1 MRRAIIIGLATVGPM
16 LAGCST
22 APAGSSNP
30 LGTGSLGL
38 DVLALLLAIAAGAAG
53 AIYILGRQEHSRT
66 RELRSANEQFR
77 LLVEG
82 VSDYAIFM
90 LNPTGK
96 IASWNAGAERIKG
109 YVIDEIIGQPY
120 SVFFTTEDR
129 QKGVPEHILDEAR
142 RKGRFEGQGVRVRKN
157 GARFHADVVMNAL
170 HNANGELI
178 GFAKITRDVTER
190 VEAQASLEQLQDQ
203 LAQSQK
209 MEALGQLTG
218 GMAHDFNNMLAV
230 ITSAFQLSGRALDR
244 GEADKAREFM
254 ASGIDGAKRAAELIR
269 RLLAFARKQPLA
281 PKPLD
286 ANALVQDMSEILRRT
301 LGEHVQLETVLA
313 GGLWPLNADQN
324 QLESALINLATNA
337 RDAMAQGGKLT
348 IETSNA
354 HLDDRYA
361 AEHVDVPPGQYVL
374 IAVSDTGTGMTPDQI
389 AKAFEPFFTTKG
401 TSGSGLGLAQ
411 VYGFAKQSG
420 GHARIYSEAGHGTT
434 VKLYLQRASM
444 PAERPQPKSSEA
456 APLGTA
462 RQTILVVEDEM
473 RVRQLT
479 AAGLRELGY
488 TVIEADGA
496 ESALKV
502 IDSHPEIALLFT
514 DVVMPEMDGR
524 KLATEVLKR
533 RPNLKVLFTT
543 GFTKNAII
551 HGGVLDPDTNFI
563 AKPFTL
569 EDLARKVREVL
580 NGD

>member
-1 MRRAIIIGLATVGPM
+1 
-16 LAGCST
+16 
-22 APAGSSNP
+22 
-30 LGTGSLGL
+30 
-38 DVLALLLAIAAGAAG
+38 
-53 AIYILGRQEHSRT
+53 
-66 RELRSANEQFR
+66 
-77 LLVEG
+77 
-82 VSDYAIFM
+82 
-90 LNPTGK
+90 
-96 IASWNAGAERIKG
+96 
-109 YVIDEIIGQPY
+109 
-120 SVFFTTEDR
+120 
-129 QKGVPEHILDEAR
+129 
-142 RKGRFEGQGVRVRKN
+142 
-157 GARFHADVVMNAL
+157 
-170 HNANGELI
+170 
-178 GFAKITRDVTER
+178 
-190 VEAQASLEQLQDQ
+190 
-203 LAQSQK
+203 
-209 MEALGQLTG
+209 
-218 GMAHDFNNMLAV
+218 MLAV
-230 ITSAFQLSGRALDR
+230 ITSAFQLGERALDR

-254 ASGIDGAKRAAELIR
+254 VSGLDAAKRAAELIR

-286 ANALVQDMSEILRRT
+286 ANTLVRDMSEILRRT
-301 LGEHVQLETVLA
+301 LGEHIQLETVLA
-313 GGLWPLNADQN
+313 GGLWPLSADQN
-324 QLESALINLATNA
+324 QLESALINLATNS

-361 AEHVDVPPGQYVL
+361 AEHIDVPPGQYVL
-374 IAVSDTGTGMTPDQI
+374 IAVSDTGAGMTPDQI

-401 TSGSGLGLAQ
+401 PAGSGLGLAQ

-420 GHARIYSEAGHGTT
+420 GHARIYSEAGRGTT
-434 VKLYLQRASM
+434 VKLYLPRAST
-444 PAERPQPKSSEA
+444 PAEHSQPKSSEA

-488 TVIEADGA
+488 TVIEADGGEA
-496 ESALKV
+496 ALKV
-502 IDSHPEIALLFT
+502 IDSHPGIALLFT
-514 DVVMPEMDGR
+514 DVVMPKMDGR

-580 NGD
+580 NG